1 MSCAAASPDDHAR
14 RDEGFRAFVARGAER
29 GALWVVEWCCESD
42 SSDMHR
48 MIKILTII
56 FFAALMVVLN
66 VEFGP
71 QKQLTASQC
80 SVDITRPPGYNTNLP
95 W

>member
-1 MSCAAASPDDHAR
+1 MQPPALTTTLVGTKGFPLLWQGARSAALFGWWS
-14 RDEGFRAFVARGAER
+14 GAVS
-29 GALWVVEWCCESD
+29 LIVVVICT
-42 SSDMHR
+42 HR
-48 MIKILTII
+48 VIKILTIA
-56 FFAALMVVLN
+56 FFAALIVVLN

-80 SVDITRPPGYNTNLP
+80 SVDITRPGYNTNLP

>member
-1 MSCAAASPDDHAR
+1 MQPPALTTTLVGTKGFALLWRGTRSAALFGWWS
-14 RDEGFRAFVARGAER
+14 GAVSLI
-29 GALWVVEWCCESD
+29 G
-42 SSDMHR
+42 SDMHR
-48 MIKILTII
+48 VIKILTII

-80 SVDITRPPGYNTNLP
+80 SVDITRPGYNTKLP

>member
-14 RDEGFRAFVARGAER
+14 RDEGFCAFVARGAER

-80 SVDITRPPGYNTNLP
+80 SVDITRPGYNTNLL

>member
-1 MSCAAASPDDHAR
+1 MQPPALTTTLVGTKAFALWWRETRSAAL
-14 RDEGFRAFVARGAER
+14 FWWWRGAVSLI
-29 GALWVVEWCCESD
+29 G
-42 SSDMHR
+42 SDMHR
-48 MIKILTII
+48 VIKILTI
-56 FFAALMVVLN
+56 FFADLMVVLN

-80 SVDITRPPGYNTNLP
+80 SVDITRPGYNTNLP

>member
-14 RDEGFRAFVARGAER
+14 RDGGFRAFVARGAER

-42 SSDMHR
+42 RSDMHR
-48 MIKILTII
+48 VIKILTI

-80 SVDITRPPGYNTNLP
+80 SVDIIRPGYNTNLP

>member
-1 MSCAAASPDDHAR
+1 VQPPALMTTLVGTKGFPLLWQGARSAALFGWWS
-14 RDEGFRAFVARGAER
+14 GAVSLI
-29 GALWVVEWCCESD
+29 G
-42 SSDMHR
+42 SDMHR
-48 MIKILTII
+48 VIKILTII

-80 SVDITRPPGYNTNLP
+80 SVDITRPGYNTNLP

>member
-1 MSCAAASPDDHAR
+1 MQPPALTTTLVGTK
-14 RDEGFRAFVARGAER
+14 GFALFVARGAER

-42 SSDMHR
+42 RSDMHR
-48 MIKILTII
+48 VIKILTI

-80 SVDITRPPGYNTNLP
+80 SVDITRPGYNTNLP

>member
-1 MSCAAASPDDHAR
+1 
-14 RDEGFRAFVARGAER
+14 
-29 GALWVVEWCCESD
+29 
-42 SSDMHR
+42 MHR
-48 MIKILTII
+48 VIKILTI
-56 FFAALMVVLN
+56 FFADLMVVLN

-80 SVDITRPPGYNTNLP
+80 SVDITRPGYNTNLP

>member
-14 RDEGFRAFVARGAER
+14 RDEGFRALVARDAER

-42 SSDMHR
+42 RSDMHR
-48 MIKILTII
+48 VIKILTI

-80 SVDITRPPGYNTNLP
+80 SVDITRPGYNTNQP